1 MIYVNEKHLTLF
13 LYEVL
18 IITQKDNIYIT
29 DKLINN
35 LNGFIYNCYQEYKDL
50 FNIIIPEIR
59 VTKKRREII
68 SMNLVIILLQKYY
81 GTDNYI
87 KLVEEVGPEIDRQI
101 NELALMFDNYQNF
114 LDEIS
119 NMNFTE
125 YKRILH

>member
-1 MIYVNEKHLTLF
+1 MNEKHLTLF

-87 KLVEEVGPEIDRQI
+87 KLVEEVDPEIDRQI
-101 NELALMFDNYQNF
+101 NELALMFANYQNF
-114 LDEIS
+114 IDEIS

-125 YKRILH
+125 YRRILH

>member
-1 MIYVNEKHLTLF
+1 MNEKHLTLF

-101 NELALMFDNYQNF
+101 NELALMFANYQNF